1 VTKGLNNSFSLKNLA
16 LLAFLTLCYFVAAR
30 LGLKQALVQPYSTP
44 IWLPA
49 GGGIAALLLFG
60 NWVWPAVLVGSFLG
74 HVSVLGLVAT
84 SFIIPIGATLEGL
97 TGAYLVNRFA
107 HGVKAFDTAKGV
119 LRFVFFACVFAP
131 AANVLVGISTNYFS
145 GRASLANSAL
155 PVFTWWL
162 AHGIGVLVLAPFLIL
177 LFRDSHHRLTLGE
190 LGELT
195 GLLLGL
201 IFVCLLVFG
210 PLSLSWNK
218 DQIVRA
224 WLCVPFLIW
233 AGFRFCP
240 LEAAGTTLILFGS
253 SIWGTVHGYGSFVS
267 RNLTI
272 SVALVDSFVGVIGT
286 MTLVVAALV
295 VERRRIEEELLG
307 VQSLLQSAMEE
318 KDRELSV
325 TVHALDVEVA
335 IHSQTKRSLRD
346 NQERLHLLAEN
357 RKAEEKARKV
367 QAPSERLE

>member
-1 VTKGLNNSFSLKNLA
+1 
-16 LLAFLTLCYFVAAR
+16 
-30 LGLKQALVQPYSTP
+30 
-44 IWLPA
+44 
-49 GGGIAALLLFG
+49 
-60 NWVWPAVLVGSFLG
+60 
-74 HVSVLGLVAT
+74 
-84 SFIIPIGATLEGL
+84 
-97 TGAYLVNRFA
+97 
-107 HGVKAFDTAKGV
+107 
-119 LRFVFFACVFAP
+119 
-131 AANVLVGISTNYFS
+131 
-145 GRASLANSAL
+145 
-155 PVFTWWL
+155 
-162 AHGIGVLVLAPFLIL
+162 
-177 LFRDSHHRLTLGE
+177 
-190 LGELT
+190 
-195 GLLLGL
+195 
-201 IFVCLLVFG
+201 LLVFG

-224 WLCVPFLIW
+224 WLCIPFLIW

-307 VQSLLQSAMEE
+307 VQTLLQSAVEE

-335 IHSQTKRSLRD
+335 VHSQTKRSLREK
-346 NQERLHLLAEN
+346 QERLHLLAEN
-357 RKAEEKARKV
+357 RKAEEKSRKV
-367 QAPSERLE
+367 QTPSEGLD